1 MKRIML
7 GGITLYRQGISPLLP
22 PSCRFTPTCSQY
34 AYEAIERFGP
44 IKGSRLAAWRIL
56 RCNPLVPGG
65 YDPVPDCDCGRSQ
78 SNASGNPPTNK
89 PPTKLTPPE
98 RTGGEDKEQ

>member
-7 GGITLYRQGISPLLP
+7 GGITIYRRGISPLFP
-22 PSCRFTPTCSQY
+22 ASCRFTPTCSQY
-34 AYEAIERFGP
+34 AYEAIDRFGP

-65 YDPVPDCDCGRSQ
+65 YDPVPCGCGDPHDGS
-78 SNASGNPPTNK
+78 
-89 PPTKLTPPE
+89 TKITPPDE
-98 RTGGEDKEQ
+98 TGGAEDGE

>member
-7 GGITLYRQGISPLLP
+7 GSITLYRRGISPLFP

-34 AYEAIERFGP
+34 AFEAIDRFGP
-44 IKGSRLAAWRIL
+44 IKGTRLAAWRIL

-65 YDPVPDCDCGRSQ
+65 YDPVPACDCGRSHEPPKTKP
-78 SNASGNPPTNK
+78 SSASPQN
-89 PPTKLTPPE
+89 
-98 RTGGEDKEQ
+98 TGDADDG